1 MVSNT
6 KILSSSNI
14 YKSPWLTLREDKLCE
29 HNGNTTSHLVL
40 EMKPGV
46 MILPITHSG
55 NIMLV
60 KQYRYAIAKET
71 WEVIGGGI
79 DQDELPIDA
88 AKRELLEETGFTSTS
103 WISIGSADWGTDTLL
118 SKIWFYVV
126 KDFSIGNPK
135 PDPTEKIQIG
145 KFNIA
150 TAFDM
155 IEKGEISHLP
165 SITLLLW
172 VRQLGLFN

>member
-71 WEVIGGGI
+71 WEVIGG
-79 DQDELPIDA
+79 E
-88 AKRELLEETGFTSTS
+88 
-103 WISIGSADWGTDTLL
+103 
-118 SKIWFYVV
+118 
-126 KDFSIGNPK
+126 
-135 PDPTEKIQIG
+135 
-145 KFNIA
+145 
-150 TAFDM
+150 
-155 IEKGEISHLP
+155 
-165 SITLLLW
+165 
-172 VRQLGLFN
+172 